1 MLERM
6 GWKEGKGLGVQEA
19 GSIHPIS
26 VRKKDDNL
34 GVGASHRQ
42 DDNWLEN
49 QAAFD
54 DLLASLNSSTTEG
67 KFLR

>member
-34 GVGASHRQ
+34 GEILLHRLCIKANRQ
-42 DDNWLEN
+42 EN
-49 QAAFD
+49 IT
-54 DLLASLNSSTTEG
+54 SLTYI
-67 KFLR
+67 K